1 MADSEKRNFLLS
13 RRQYKCRRILC
24 RQESI
29 YSCVGTRIKEKRK
42 YLGLSIVRLAED
54 MGITQQQFNRYERGT
69 YTLSDVSGRNVPCS
83 GG

>member
-1 MADSEKRNFLLS
+1 MET
-13 RRQYKCRRILC
+13 
-24 RQESI
+24 ESI

-69 YTLSDVSGRNVPCS
+69 SRISIHYLMYLVEMFHVPVDYFFDQE
-83 GG
+83 

>member
-1 MADSEKRNFLLS
+1 MLW
-13 RRQYKCRRILC
+13 

-83 GG
+83 GGLLFRSGIVYPR